1 MAKSKQVIELP
12 KLKQIKQHAGYK
24 KNIEIARSL
33 WNKAQPIQDNHAA
46 KSYLSLTRGLPETTI
61 QQCEM
66 RALPPEGAKPN
77 RLITPV
83 IDARGEIIGVQTV
96 DLNPDGTKAK
106 PKNDGKTAI
115 VDRRYIDSFGK
126 AALVKKG
133 SDPSRLYIAEGIE
146 TAASIVGV
154 LNGDYTVMA
163 SLGITEMVHAIPV
176 IKAQL
181 APGAQIVLLADN
193 DSDKQAVE
201 NLKNAV
207 NCFREAGL
215 NLVVVKPKIL
225 DQDWND
231 VLQDKGN
238 QQLKEEFC
246 SLASESL
253 LEQFDYE
260 EGEQETLAT
269 AQKTVATLIELL
281 TPIEI
286 QTHESQFLQIALTT
300 IKEFQIQLEK
310 LKATADKLQFN
321 KGISKL
327 LSELKQVHEALTK
340 LNVTDEE
347 LPPLPITISEMSNPA
362 IKTHQQNKKY
372 FEAAYH
378 ELKNRI
384 RANKP
389 ITELEN
395 HGDSNVDEVTYNKLV
410 KGLKEYVSNHSALGT
425 IPATDTAGEREK
437 IAAAPAK
444 NHLDYAEKT
453 GLLLHLEAMYKREI
467 DLENKAIKVL
477 TEEDNKSYEKQVK
490 AQLDTI
496 KSVLESLESKI
507 VSHSEQWE
515 QVRDPAI
522 QKAKKCYLGD
532 MEKGNWLT
540 QLVTQS
546 WINELSSFHSASE
559 FTYELNTLPP
569 TKKVCFIEG
578 EEQSVDTTLE
588 NLRNQIIKR
597 SGLLNMIDAGDN
609 SPEQQLLKKSIEYYA
624 HALAISMQRSFL
636 VKIPGTNNYQEFDGI
651 NDKGKIIERKENN
664 GTGEDYLQSNFT
676 QRKINEKMKFFRA
689 VKTHHLHLMSE
700 LPENPE
706 QYKNSYIFL
715 KESGVKELYYVK
727 PDGKYEKVKINDFNL
742 IEEKIKAIN
751 NKDTNK
757 LILISK
763 EDIKEIITLNGG
775 HAPVEDYHKKFTVKD
790 VALKLMGGKPAYPF
804 ARKWFSPKF
813 DADLRHQMNIAAKSL
828 LVDAINNPKIHFVF
842 NRSHGTIEDSLR
854 RNFYNANLIQE
865 ISLNESTQDA
875 GNEHA
880 LVRKQFEAH
889 TFFHNQCKKQL
900 TKYGVSIPEFPIK
913 ALA

>member
-1 MAKSKQVIELP
+1 MTKSKQVIELP
-12 KLKQIKQHAGYK
+12 KVKQIKQHADYK
-24 KNIEIARSL
+24 KNIEIARKL

-46 KSYLSLTRGLPETTI
+46 KSYLSLTRTLPETI
-61 QQCEM
+61 ISQCEM
-66 RALPPEGAKPN
+66 RALPPEGSKPN
-77 RLITPV
+77 RLITPL

-96 DLNPDGTKAK
+96 DLNPDGTKVK
-106 PKNDGKTAI
+106 PKNDGKT
-115 VDRRYIDSFGK
+115 VTEDRRYIDSFGK

-133 SDPSRLYIAEGIE
+133 SDPTRLFIAEGVE
-146 TAASIVGV
+146 TAASIAGI

-176 IKAQL
+176 IRAQV

-193 DSDKQAVE
+193 DSDIQAVN
-201 NLKNAV
+201 NLNDTVA
-207 NCFREAGL
+207 CFRKAGL
-215 NLVVVKPKIL
+215 NVVVVKPQTL

-231 VLQDKGN
+231 VLQAKGN

-260 EGEQETLAT
+260 EEERETLAT
-269 AQKTVATLIELL
+269 AHKTVATLLQLL

-286 QTHESQFLQIALTT
+286 QTHESEFLKNALSI

-310 LKATADKLQFN
+310 LKATADKHQFN
-321 KGISKL
+321 KGTSKL
-327 LSELKQVHEALTK
+327 LKELELVHEALNQ
-340 LNVTDEE
+340 LNIIDEE
-347 LPPLPITISEMSNPA
+347 LPSLPMTVSEMSNPA
-362 IKTHQQNKKY
+362 IKTHQLNIKQIQ
-372 FEAAYH
+372 AAYY
-378 ELKNRI
+378 ELKRRI
-384 RANKP
+384 KTNEP
-389 ITELEN
+389 ITELES
-395 HGDSNVDEVTYNKLV
+395 HGNSNVYEVVYNKLA
-410 KGLKEYVSNHSALGT
+410 KGLKEYASNHAALDSVPST
-425 IPATDTAGEREK
+425 HIAGEREK
-437 IAAAPAK
+437 IPAEPEKK
-444 NHLDYAEKT
+444 NFDYAEQM
-453 GLLLHLEAMYKREI
+453 GLLLELESMYKQEV

-477 TEEDNKSYEKQVK
+477 TEEDNKNYENQVK

-496 KSVLESLESKI
+496 KSVLKSLESKI
-507 VSHSEQWE
+507 ISHSEQWE
-515 QVRDPAI
+515 RVRDPAI
-522 QKAKKCYLGD
+522 KKAKECYLGN
-532 MEKGNWLT
+532 MEKGNWVT
-540 QLVTQS
+540 QWVTQS
-546 WINELSSFHSASE
+546 WINELSSLHSASE
-559 FTYELNTLPP
+559 FIYELNTLPP

-588 NLRNQIIKR
+588 NLRNQIIDR
-597 SGLLNMIDAGDN
+597 SGLRNMIDVEDH

-651 NDKGKIIERKENN
+651 NDKGEIIERKENN
-664 GTGEDYLQSNFT
+664 GTGKDYLQSNFT

-700 LPENPE
+700 LPENPA

-715 KESGVKELYYVK
+715 KKNDTKELYYIK

-742 IEEKIKAIN
+742 IEEKINAIK
-751 NKDTNK
+751 NKDANQ
-757 LILISK
+757 LILLSK
-763 EDIKEIITLNGG
+763 EEIKDIITLNGG
-775 HAPVEDYHKKFTVKD
+775 HAPVEDYHKKFTVND
-790 VALKLMGGKPAYPF
+790 VALKLIEGKPAYPF

-828 LVDAINNPKIHFVF
+828 LVDAINHPKIHFVF

-875 GNEHA
+875 GNEYA
-880 LVRKQFEAH
+880 LVKKQFEVH

-900 TKYGVSIPEFPIK
+900 TEHGVTIPEFPIQT
-913 ALA
+913 LP

>member
-12 KLKQIKQHAGYK
+12 KVKQIKQHADYK
-24 KNIEIARSL
+24 KNIEIAKSL
-33 WNKAQPIQDNHAA
+33 WDKAQPIQDNHAA

-61 QQCEM
+61 SQCEM
-66 RALPPEGAKPN
+66 RALPPEGSKPN

-83 IDARGEIIGVQTV
+83 IDARRKIIGVQTV

-106 PKNDGKTAI
+106 PKNDGKTVI
-115 VDRRYIDSFGK
+115 EDRRYIDSFGK

-133 SDPSRLYIAEGIE
+133 SDPTRLFIAEGVE
-146 TAASIVGV
+146 TAASIAGI
-154 LNGDYTVMA
+154 LKGDYTVMA

-176 IKAQL
+176 IRAQV

-193 DSDKQAVE
+193 DSDKKAVD
-201 NLKNAV
+201 NLNDAV
-207 NCFREAGL
+207 ACFRKAGL
-215 NLVVVKPKIL
+215 DVVVVKPKTL
-225 DQDWND
+225 DHDWND
-231 VLQDKGN
+231 VLQAKGN
-238 QQLKEEFC
+238 QRLKEEFC

-253 LEQFDYE
+253 LDQFDYE
-260 EGEQETLAT
+260 EEEREILIT
-269 AQKTVATLIELL
+269 AQKTVATLVQLL

-286 QTHESQFLQIALTT
+286 QTHKSQFLQIAFTT

-327 LSELKQVHEALTK
+327 IKELELVHEALTK
-340 LNVTDEE
+340 LKVTDEI
-347 LPPLPITISEMSNPA
+347 LPPLPITITEIYNPS
-362 IKTHQQNKKY
+362 IKTHQQNKRH

-384 RANKP
+384 RTNKP

-395 HGDSNVDEVTYNKLV
+395 HGDNNVYEVVYNKLV
-410 KGLKEYVSNHSALGT
+410 KGLKGYASNHSALST
-425 IPATDTAGEREK
+425 IPATPNAGEREK
-437 IAAAPAK
+437 IAAAPE
-444 NHLDYAEKT
+444 NHLDYAEQM
-453 GLLLHLEAMYKREI
+453 GLLVQLESMYKREVE
-467 DLENKAIKVL
+467 LENKAIKAL
-477 TEEDNKSYEKQVK
+477 TEEDNKSYEKQAK

-507 VSHSEQWE
+507 ISHSEQWE
-515 QVRDPAI
+515 QIRNPAI
-522 QKAKKCYLGD
+522 KKAKECYLGD
-532 MEKGNWLT
+532 MEKGNWVT
-540 QLVTQS
+540 QWVTQS

-588 NLRNQIIKR
+588 NLRNQIIER
-597 SGLLNMIDAGDN
+597 SGLLNMIDAEDN

-651 NDKGKIIERKENN
+651 NDQGKIIERKENN

-715 KESGVKELYYVK
+715 KESGVKELYYIK

-757 LILISK
+757 LILLSK
-763 EDIKEIITLNGG
+763 EEIKEIITLNGG
-775 HAPVEDYHKKFTVKD
+775 HSPVEDYHKKFTVRD

-875 GNEHA
+875 GNEYA

-900 TKYGVSIPEFPIK
+900 TEHGVTIPEFPIK
-913 ALA
+913 TLR

>member
-24 KNIEIARSL
+24 QNIEIARRL

-66 RALPPEGAKPN
+66 RALPPEGSKPN

-146 TAASIVGV
+146 TAASIVGA

-176 IKAQL
+176 IRTQVP
-181 APGAQIVLLADN
+181 PGAQIVLLADN
-193 DSDKQAVE
+193 DSDEQAVD
-201 NLKNAV
+201 NLNKAV
-207 NCFREAGL
+207 ACFRKAGL
-215 NLVVVKPKIL
+215 NVVVVKPKIL

-231 VLQDKGN
+231 VLQAKGN
-238 QQLKEEFC
+238 KQLKEEFC

-260 EGEQETLAT
+260 EEERETLAT
-269 AQKTVATLIELL
+269 AHKTVATLVQLL

-286 QTHESQFLQIALTT
+286 QTHESEFLKSSLTT

-310 LKATADKLQFN
+310 LKATADKHQFN
-321 KGISKL
+321 KGITKL
-327 LSELKQVHEALTK
+327 LIELKLVHEALTK
-340 LNVTDEE
+340 LNVTDEI
-347 LPPLPITISEMSNPA
+347 LPPLPITITEMSNPS
-362 IKTHQQNKKY
+362 IKTHQQNKRH

-395 HGDSNVDEVTYNKLV
+395 HGDSNVYEVAYNKLV
-410 KGLKEYVSNHSALGT
+410 KGLKEYISNHSALGT

-437 IAAAPAK
+437 IAAASAK
-444 NHLDYAEKT
+444 NHLDYAEQM
-453 GLLLHLEAMYKREI
+453 GLLVHLESMYKREV
-467 DLENKAIKVL
+467 DLENKAIKIL
-477 TEEDNKSYEKQVK
+477 TEEDSKSYEKQVK
-490 AQLDTI
+490 AQLDNI
-496 KSVLESLESKI
+496 KSVLESLEVKI
-507 VSHSEQWE
+507 ISHSEQWE
-515 QVRDPAI
+515 KVRNPAI
-522 QKAKKCYLGD
+522 QKAKEYYLGD
-532 MEKGNWLT
+532 MEKGNWVT
-540 QLVTQS
+540 QWVTQS
-546 WINELSSFHSASE
+546 WINELSSLHSTSE
-559 FTYELNTLPP
+559 FIYELNALPP
-569 TKKVCFIEG
+569 RKRVRFIEG

-588 NLRNQIIKR
+588 NLRNQIIDCCGLR
-597 SGLLNMIDAGDN
+597 SMIDAEDN

-624 HALAISMQRSFL
+624 HSLAISMQRSFL

-651 NDKGKIIERKENN
+651 NDKGEIIERKENN
-664 GTGEDYLQSNFT
+664 GTGKDYLQSNFT

-689 VKTHHLHLMSE
+689 VKAYHLHLMSE

-706 QYKNSYIFL
+706 QYKNSYIFI
-715 KESGVKELYYVK
+715 KNNDTKELYYIK
-727 PDGKYEKVKINDFNL
+727 PDGKYEKVKIIKFDL
-742 IEEKIKAIN
+742 IEEKIDAIN
-751 NKDTNK
+751 NKDANK
-757 LILISK
+757 LILLSK
-763 EDIKEIITLNGG
+763 EEIKEIVTLNGG
-775 HAPVEDYHKKFTVKD
+775 HSPAEEYHTKFTVND

-813 DADLRHQMNIAAKSL
+813 DEALKHRMNVAAKSL
-828 LVDAINNPKIHFVF
+828 LVDAINHPKIHFVF

-854 RNFYNANLIQE
+854 RNYYNSDLIKKV
-865 ISLNESTQDA
+865 SLNESTQDA
-875 GNEHA
+875 GNEYA

-900 TKYGVSIPEFPIK
+900 TEHGVTIPEFPIK
-913 ALA
+913 TLP